1 VSDVHPH
8 EMAFG
13 SLDAVGPVVL
23 TAIALVCIFVECG
36 FLVGLLFPG
45 DSLLFTAG
53 IFFAQQHQ
61 AGQAWLFAGLAW
73 AAGVGGG
80 QVGYLFARKTGHR
93 FVARRDGKILNKR
106 NLERAQRLL
115 DGWGF
120 WAVTLARMV
129 PWVRTVV
136 PTIAGAAG
144 MNPVK
149 FLLASVVSTAA
160 WVGVFMTVGY
170 FGTGLLDQVPWLKT
184 AALVIAAGVVVSTTI
199 VGIIHY
205 RQDSRQPVEEEPV
218 DA

>member
-1 VSDVHPH
+1 MPTH

-23 TAIALVCIFVECG
+23 TVIALVCIFVECG
-36 FLVGLLFPG
+36 FLIGLLFPG

-53 IFFAQQHQ
+53 IFFAQQHHW
-61 AGQAWLFAGLAW
+61 GQAWLFAGLAW

-80 QVGYLFARKTGHR
+80 QCGYLFARKTGHK
-93 FVARRDGKILNKR
+93 FVARRDGKILNRR

-136 PTIAGAAG
+136 PTIAGAAR

-149 FLLASVVSTAA
+149 FLLASVVSTGA
-160 WVGVFMTVGY
+160 WVGVFMTIGY

-184 AALVIAAGVVVSTTI
+184 AALVVAVGVVLTTTVI
-199 VGIIHY
+199 GVVQY
-205 RQDSRQPVEEEPV
+205 RQDSRRPAEEESPV